1 MENSKINEQKN
12 VEQKKENINENE
24 KKEKKK
30 YVFKIRVKN
39 NLIKLII
46 NKGDDINAKING
58 FCKENDLDEDDKEEI
73 LEVIHNNLNA

>member
-12 VEQKKENINENE
+12 VEQKKENTNENE

-46 NKGDDINAKING
+46 NKGDDINAKINA